1 MRWQVASV
9 NGLAGLPQIGIQGL
23 YSFIQIAV
31 KKGGKGNFFNAS
43 RGCDHCPMAR

>member
-31 KKGGKGNFFNAS
+31 KKDGKGGNA
-43 RGCDHCPMAR
+43 REDHCPMAR